1 MSSKVRESAG
11 KVLVVEND
19 ADFADSL
26 EMILDGEGYDL
37 TVCEDG
43 IEALEM
49 SRRADF
55 DAVITDYR
63 LPGMGGLELLDR
75 MREDRPR
82 RPVILMTAHGNANLA
97 IEATR
102 KGAFDYLLKPFDLDE
117 LTTAIERAVR
127 AGQSMG
133 QKVHL
138 GGDGADPSSSASD
151 TVMIGNS
158 RAMQKVYKEIGR
170 VAPTDAPVLVL
181 GATGTGKELAARA
194 LFQYSSRAD
203 QPFVAVNCGAIAE
216 NLLES
221 ELFGHEKGAFTGAV
235 SARIGRFEQA
245 DGGTLFLD
253 EIGDMPLE
261 VQVKML
267 RVLQEGTVQPV
278 GGRGEREVDV
288 RVIAATHRSL
298 EKLIREKKFREDL
311 YYRLGAMR
319 IELPDLSERTDDIPL
334 LAKAIVARAA
344 ADYGVARPKLPKAVL
359 RQLEAYSWPGN
370 IRQLQNV
377 LRHAVLHSGGYDLS
391 EEAIV
396 TALAGEA
403 ELASAAADGDPNDTS
418 SMLDQWVSAAVQR
431 ARDMG
436 SGHAHAELVAE
447 LEQRLIR
454 AALHLSGGHLGKV
467 SDWLGISRVTLR
479 KKMADYQIGTGEDR
493 ATERLRKS
501 KDS

>member
-1 MSSKVRESAG
+1 MSSESRENAG
-11 KVLVVEND
+11 SVLVVEND
-19 ADFADSL
+19 GDFADSL

-37 TVCEDG
+37 TICEDG
-43 IEALEM
+43 AEALEM
-49 SRRADF
+49 SRRTSF

-75 MREDRPR
+75 LREDHPR
-82 RPVILMTAHGNANLA
+82 RPVILMTAHGNANLV

-133 QKVHL
+133 HKVQL
-138 GGDGADPSSSASD
+138 GGDGADQSASSSDS
-151 TVMIGNS
+151 VMIGNS

-194 LFQYSSRAD
+194 LYQYSSRAD
-203 QPFVAVNCGAIAE
+203 EAFVAVNCGAIAE
-216 NLLES
+216 GLLES

-253 EIGDMPLE
+253 EIGDMPAD

-278 GGRGEREVDV
+278 GGSGERKVDV

-298 EKLIREKKFREDL
+298 ETLIGEKKFREDL

-319 IELPDLSERTDDIPL
+319 IELPDLADRKDDILL

-344 ADYGVARPKLPKAVL
+344 SDYGVAKPKLAKAVL
-359 RQLEAYSWPGN
+359 RQLEEYSWPGN

-377 LRHAVLHSGGYDLS
+377 LRHAVLHGGGYDLS
-391 EEAIV
+391 EESIV
-396 TALAGEA
+396 TALAGDV
-403 ELASAAADGDPNDTS
+403 ELGDKSGDGDSNNAS
-418 SMLDQWVSAAVQR
+418 STLDQWVSAAVQR
-431 ARDMG
+431 ARDAG

-454 AALHLSGGHLGKV
+454 AALHLSAGHLGKV

-479 KKMADYQIGTGEDR
+479 KKMADYQIGSGED
-493 ATERLRKS
+493 
-501 KDS
+501 

>member
-1 MSSKVRESAG
+1 MSSEARENAG
-11 KVLVVEND
+11 TVLVVEND

-37 TVCEDG
+37 TICEDG
-43 IEALEM
+43 AEALEI
-49 SRRADF
+49 SRRASF
-55 DAVITDYR
+55 DAVIADYR

-75 MREDRPR
+75 LREDQPR

-97 IEATR
+97 IESTR

-117 LTTAIERAVR
+117 LTSAIERAVR
-127 AGQSMG
+127 AGQSMAH
-133 QKVHL
+133 KVQL
-138 GGDGADPSSSASD
+138 GGDGASQPASSSD

-158 RAMQKVYKEIGR
+158 RAMQKVYKDIGR

-194 LFQYSSRAD
+194 LYQYSSRAD
-203 QPFVAVNCGAIAE
+203 QPFVVVNCGAIAE
-216 NLLES
+216 GLLES

-235 SARIGRFEQA
+235 SARVGRFEQA

-253 EIGDMPLE
+253 EIGDMPAD

-278 GGRGEREVDV
+278 GGSGDRKVDV

-298 EKLIREKKFREDL
+298 EKLIGEKKFREDL

-319 IELPDLSERTDDIPL
+319 IELPDLADRTDDIPL
-334 LAKAIVARAA
+334 LAKAIVVRAA
-344 ADYGVARPKLPKAVL
+344 TDYGVAKPKIPKAVL
-359 RQLEAYSWPGN
+359 RQLEEYSWPGN

-391 EEAIV
+391 EESIV
-396 TALAGEA
+396 TALAGDV
-403 ELASAAADGDPNDTS
+403 ELGAGGDSDDASST
-418 SMLDQWVSAAVQR
+418 LDQWVSAAVQR
-431 ARDMG
+431 AREAG
-436 SGHAHAELVAE
+436 SGHAHAELVAD

-479 KKMADYQIGTGEDR
+479 KKMADYQIGSGED
-493 ATERLRKS
+493 
-501 KDS
+501 